1 VEAHRLIL
9 VGSMFIAVLTACGG
23 AQTEVVSSRD
33 SLSNGDPTAP
43 PSLRALPDVA
53 KGRASER
60 VQLGMSLARQVLET
74 RLPEP
79 PTDHSYQRLQLWIDQ
94 DVVPWVSARRE
105 SVEETRFQF
114 GLDHGASSD
123 ERVVAN
129 AVLGLL
135 QEDTA
140 LSLANIPSPAELDTE
155 PEVGEMF
162 RDLVRTQSQPFQSA
176 AASEYHECAT
186 NAYEEGREF
195 QRWAVFCHTRF
206 DRLEAQLQAAR

>member
-1 VEAHRLIL
+1 VEAYRLIL
-9 VGSMFIAVLTACGG
+9 VSLLLVAACGG
-23 AQTEVVSSRD
+23 AQSEVASGRD
-33 SLSNGDPTAP
+33 SLRDGDPTAP

-53 KGRASER
+53 KGASSER

-74 RLPEP
+74 HLPQP
-79 PTDHSYQRLQLWIDQ
+79 PADRSYQRLQLWIDQ
-94 DVVPWVSARRE
+94 EVVPWVSARRE
-105 SVEETRFQF
+105 SVDETRFQF
-114 GLDHGASSD
+114 GLDHGASGD

-140 LSLANIPSPAELDTE
+140 LALANIPSPTELDSE

-176 AASEYHECAT
+176 AAIDYHDCAT
-186 NAYEEGREF
+186 HAYEEGLEF
-195 QRWAVFCHTRF
+195 RRWAVFCHARF

>member
-1 VEAHRLIL
+1 LVL
-9 VGSMFIAVLTACGG
+9 VGSLIVAACGA
-23 AQTEVVSSRD
+23 AQTDVASNADALR
-33 SLSNGDPTAP
+33 NGDPTAP

-53 KGRASER
+53 KGKSSQR

-79 PTDHSYQRLQLWIDQ
+79 PNDHSYQRLQLWIDQ

-114 GLDHGASSD
+114 GLDHGASTD
-123 ERVVAN
+123 ERIVAS

-176 AASEYHECAT
+176 AASEYRDCAT
-186 NAYEEGREF
+186 SAYEEGREL
-195 QRWAVFCHTRF
+195 RHWAVFCHARF
-206 DRLEAQLQAAR
+206 DHLEAQLQAAR